1 MSTNTSKRNARG
13 LVLHMFCK
21 IIPFLYAATLLAGDD
36 APGHRVL
43 ALDLDKAIGFA
54 LAKNFS
60 IEVSRY
66 EPKIAKEQERTA
78 KGKFDPNFDISFRRG
93 EATVRDQFRRD
104 ASGAGH
110 HFSFDGITQS
120 NTWSTGVSGVT
131 VWGLGYDVGLSSRR
145 QRGTFNR
152 FDADYASEASFSV
165 SQPLLR
171 DAGTDAQLAG
181 VRVARNNVVISE
193 WGLKERVIAVITDV
207 IDVYNE
213 LHFAHENLEVAKRT
227 RGLAQ
232 QLLQDNIKRVEV
244 GVMKALDVTTAQ
256 AEVAAREEAV
266 ITTLREVKD
275 QENFLKQLIT
285 ADLLPLLG
293 TRVEIVPPKTP
304 DFAAS
309 VIAGVR
315 EALELRPDY
324 RQAKLD
330 LENRHIAMAFEKNQT
345 LPRLDLTGSL
355 SLLGLDDD
363 FGTSA
368 QRTTR
373 RDQSAW
379 NAGATFS
386 IPLGNQAARGR
397 YNAAQLESA
406 QALVRLQQLEQD
418 IIVRVDNANGAVV
431 TAKQRIEATRE
442 SHRLAK
448 ESLDAGE
455 KRLVA
460 GSGTVFEVLELQ
472 KKLAEAETAELR
484 AKADYNK
491 AVAQFQQQTGTTL
504 RVRGVKVE

>member
-1 MSTNTSKRNARG
+1 M
-13 LVLHMFCK
+13 
-21 IIPFLYAATLLAGDD
+21 AGDD

-43 ALDLDKAIGFA
+43 ELDLGKAIRFA

-60 IEVSRY
+60 IEASRY
-66 EPKIAKEQERTA
+66 DPKIAKEQVRTA
-78 KGKFDPNFDISFRRG
+78 KGKFDPNFDISYLRG
-93 EATVRDQFRRD
+93 EETVRDQFLRD
-104 ASGAGH
+104 ASGTGR
-110 HFSFDGITQS
+110 HFSFDTVAQS
-120 NTWSTGVSGVT
+120 GTWSTGVSGVT
-131 VWGLGYDVGLSSRR
+131 VWGLGYDLGLSSLR
-145 QRGTFNR
+145 QSGTANR
-152 FDADYASEASFSV
+152 FAADYTSEASFSV

-171 DAGTDAQLAG
+171 NAGPTAQLAG
-181 VRVARNNVVISE
+181 VRVAKNNAVISE
-193 WGLKERVIAVITDV
+193 WGLKARIIAVITDV

-213 LHFAHENLEVAKRT
+213 LHFARENLEVARRS

-266 ITTLREVKD
+266 ITTQRVVKD

-293 TRVEIVPPKTP
+293 TRVKIAPPTTP
-304 DFAAS
+304 DFASS
-309 VIAGVR
+309 VITGVR

-330 LENRHIAMAFEKNQT
+330 LENRHINMAFEKNQT
-345 LPRLDLTGSL
+345 LPRLDLTASL
-355 SLLGLDDD
+355 SLLGIDDD

-368 QRTTR
+368 QRVAN
-373 RDQSAW
+373 RDQSSW
-379 NAGATFS
+379 SAGATFS
-386 IPLGNQAARGR
+386 IPLGNRAARGR
-397 YNAAQLESA
+397 YNSAQLESA

-431 TAKQRIEATRE
+431 TAKQRIEANRE

-460 GSGTVFEVLELQ
+460 GTSTVFEVLQLQ
-472 KKLAEAETAELR
+472 KTLSEAETAELR
-484 AKADYNK
+484 ANADYNK
-491 AVAQFQQQTGTTL
+491 AVADFQQQTGTTL
-504 RVRGVKVE
+504 RVHGVKVE

>member
-1 MSTNTSKRNARG
+1 
-13 LVLHMFCK
+13 MFRK
-21 IIPFLYAATLLAGDD
+21 IIPFLCATTLLAGDGV
-36 APGHRVL
+36 PGNRVL
-43 ALDLDKAIGFA
+43 VLDPGKAVRFA

-60 IEVSRY
+60 IEASRY

-78 KGKFDPNFDISFRRG
+78 KGKFDPNFDISYRRG
-93 EATVRDQFRRD
+93 EETVRDQFLRD
-104 ASGAGH
+104 ATGAGR
-110 HFSFDGITQS
+110 HFSFDSISQS
-120 NTWSTGVSGVT
+120 GTWSTGVSGVT
-131 VWGLGYDVGLSSRR
+131 VWGLGYDVGLGARR
-145 QRGTFNR
+145 RSGTFNG
-152 FDADYASEASFSV
+152 FEADYTSEASFSV

-171 DAGTDAQLAG
+171 GAGTGAQLAG

-207 IDVYNE
+207 IDVYND
-213 LHFAHENLEVAKRT
+213 LHFARENLEVAKRT

-266 ITTLREVKD
+266 ITAQRAVKD

-293 TRVEIVPPKTP
+293 THVEIAPPKTP

-309 VIAGVR
+309 VIAWVR

-355 SLLGLDDD
+355 SLLGIDDD

-368 QRTTR
+368 QRTPN

-379 NAGATFS
+379 SAGATFS
-386 IPLGNQAARGR
+386 IPLGNRAARGR
-397 YNAAQLESA
+397 YNSAQLESA

-442 SHRLAK
+442 SRRLAR

-455 KRLVA
+455 KRLIA

-472 KKLAEAETAELR
+472 KKLSEAETAELR

-491 AVAQFQQQTGTTL
+491 AVAHFQQQTGTTL
-504 RVRGVKVE
+504 RVHGIKVE